1 MCYHGKMFPE
11 EIILLQINSQLP
23 DKRELATLKCLFPFS
38 VKEQALTKENMYCV
52 KSYCGT
58 KIKTG
63 PWAGSSVQYLYS
75 LVQVYS
81 MWPYQA
87 VSDY

>member
-38 VKEQALTKENMYCV
+38 VKEQALTKERTCTV
-52 KSYCGT
+52 LKAIVAQKSKLAPG
-58 KIKTG
+58 
-63 PWAGSSVQYLYS
+63 
-75 LVQVYS
+75 QVHQFNTYIL
-81 MWPYQA
+81 
-87 VSDY
+87 